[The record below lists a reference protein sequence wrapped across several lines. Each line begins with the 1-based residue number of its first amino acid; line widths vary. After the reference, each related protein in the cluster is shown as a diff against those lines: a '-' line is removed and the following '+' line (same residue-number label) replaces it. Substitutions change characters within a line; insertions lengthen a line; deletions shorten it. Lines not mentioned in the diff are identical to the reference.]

1 MSDLRGQ
8 CDACGYRDTPVEEFG
23 AFDISKNRRARY
35 CEVCAS
41 TFASRIE
48 SDPHG
53 LTAPMLFRTLAILG
67 NLILD
72 AIHKAQYGEKR

>member
-1 MSDLRGQ
+1 MRGA
-8 CDACGYRDTPVEEFG
+8 CDACGYRDTPTEEFG
-23 AFDISKNRRARY
+23 PMRIVDDGEFRRARY

-41 TFASRIE
+41 TFASRTD
-48 SDPHG
+48 SDPRS
-53 LTAPMLFRTLAILG
+53 LTAPMLFRTLAIIG